1 MHGVYTAYIQ
11 LVQYQKPTK
20 KGNTGGATGRA
31 KPESGL
37 AQEPDGE
44 VRHHPGIPGGI
55 IPLYPGVFV
64 GIRNVEHV

>member
-1 MHGVYTAYIQ
+1 
-11 LVQYQKPTK
+11 LC
-20 KGNTGGATGRA
+20 NTRNPPKRETPAALRA
-31 KPESGL
+31 EQNPIESGL